1 MEEVK
6 ENLHQKLHARSLE
19 VAPDSIDGFSEV
31 LRKSMPHWLKEWNNS
46 NDVVFAIH
54 PLDGSLLV
62 WKIESLDEHW
72 KGRYKH
78 PQISFA
84 SRIPNAFPASDA
96 ISCSNKLLMYRN
108 ILSND
113 IEKFLKLKFEHQM
126 SNPFILTNKNYAS
139 GLFAPNVIVL
149 SKHSDGSLNQW
160 EVTFDALSKY
170 NSLQTVS
177 HQCRVSGHRFQ
188 MIDVKNHP
196 SLPLLLT
203 VSHHNVPKMKITNV
217 KAGPTKRLTSQMS
230 VLESNLEEPD
240 MERPGVI
247 TEDLSAPHG
256 LCSELILWRLDPV
269 GPLSNHSGGL
279 LELARVQ
286 SPEIS
291 AFCNT
296 CWVPTLLP
304 NNTLGPVSK
313 SPSVCFVAF
322 DGNCLRVYQSVIEAQ
337 SLLTEMAVLKGSP
350 LKKRREMANLNIV
363 SQQST
368 NQPACIIQLE
378 EIENSK
384 FLQNSVVKLFH
395 VFKLNDVTSTENS
408 SDLHSPENFSDSVFD
423 ETFVLVTIAKSLEYA
438 DAAWNIYTWVIRMN
452 FDSSNLP
459 MFPINM
465 SNIPEETLNDVQ
477 RGSPKK
483 KSCSEIRNLLTIS
496 SQYKGSQKL
505 PLDGA
510 NIEAT
515 CVAEPEGVSKLV
527 KHPLSRTDT
536 LYQIITATSDN
547 HVHFWQC
554 SLTPNNESFDWKKWT
569 SVYSRGN
576 ENSLTTPSVPVG
588 VTCANFGRIAL
599 SYKIPD
605 LKNET
610 VTVRVDI
617 YENES
622 SGGAA
627 WNLED
632 TVVNSGVKPPVYVQG
647 ATIEELKA
655 GTSRGSVVPPRA
667 CHNALNGVS
676 SKPLTFGRISSFYKK
691 TSSSRKP
698 FSSDS
703 DRQCKKPSASLGAT
717 CVKKV
722 YLDLQENGT
731 APREYVHLSWV
742 PKYDSSYLLCVCTG
756 ETVFVYASQTTSISS
771 TASSNPK
778 SAITANSSIIQ
789 NNSISGT
796 AQILFFLHLG
806 SVPGAP
812 RCQFEFFRLNVIRFD
827 IVL

>member
-1 MEEVK
+1 MWFLVSAEQDK
-6 ENLHQKLHARSLE
+6 ENANSKLQTESIELS
-19 VAPDSIDGFSEV
+19 PDSIDGFSEV
-31 LRKSMPHWLKEWNNS
+31 LRKSMPHWLKEWNSS
-46 NDVVFAIH
+46 NDVIFAIH

-62 WKIESLDEHW
+62 WKVESLDEHW

-108 ILSND
+108 VLSND

-188 MIDVKNHP
+188 MIDVQNHP

-217 KAGPTKRLTSQMS
+217 KTRSSKNLIAQMS
-230 VLESNLEEPD
+230 VLESNLEEPAI
-240 MERPGVI
+240 ERPGVI

-269 GPLSNHSGGL
+269 GPLSNQSGGL

-286 SPEIS
+286 SPQIS

-296 CWVPTLLP
+296 CWIPTLLP

-350 LKKRREMANLNIV
+350 LRRRRELTKLNIV

-378 EIENSK
+378 EIANSK

-395 VFKLNDVTSTENS
+395 VFKLNDVTSDEIST
-408 SDLHSPENFSDSVFD
+408 DLHTPDNFSDSIFD
-423 ETFVLVTIAKSLEYA
+423 ETFVLVTIAKSIE
-438 DAAWNIYTWVIRMN
+438 DANSSWNIHTWVLRMS

-459 MFPINM
+459 MFHVNM
-465 SNIPEETLNDVQ
+465 SHIPEETAVDLQ
-477 RGSPKK
+477 RCSPKK
-483 KSCSEIRNLLTIS
+483 RNSTEIRNLLTVS
-496 SQYKGSQKL
+496 STYKGSQKL

-510 NIEAT
+510 NIESA

-527 KHPLSRTDT
+527 KHPLSRTDA

-547 HVHFWQC
+547 RVHFWQC
-554 SLTPNNESFDWKKWT
+554 SLPPNNESFIWKKWT
-569 SVYSRGN
+569 SIHSRAN
-576 ENSLTTPSVPVG
+576 ENSLSLPYMPVG

-605 LKNET
+605 LKKET

-627 WNLED
+627 WTLED
-632 TVVNSGVKPPVYVQG
+632 TVVNTGVKPPSYVHG

-655 GTSRGSVVPPRA
+655 GTSRHGSILPPSA
-667 CHNALNGVS
+667 CHSAMNGVPN
-676 SKPLTFGRISSFYKK
+676 KPPTFGRISSFYRK
-691 TSSSRKP
+691 TSTGKKP
-698 FSSDS
+698 FSNTLNEK
-703 DRQCKKPSASLGAT
+703 DRQSKASPGGGT
-717 CVKKV
+717 QVKKV
-722 YLDLQENGT
+722 YLDLQESDT
-731 APREYVHLSWV
+731 APAKEYVHLSWV

-756 ETVFVYASQTTSISS
+756 ETVFVYASQTTSISV
-771 TASSNPK
+771 ASSNPK
-778 SAITANSSIIQ
+778 SAIAAKNTELVQ
-789 NNSISGT
+789 K
-796 AQILFFLHLG
+796 
-806 SVPGAP
+806 PGIAG
-812 RCQFEFFRLNVIRFD
+812 
-827 IVL
+827 